1 MSASELAH
9 NNARFGCFR
18 SRAATHPGSAG
29 RHNEDAFLNRPDL
42 GLWAV
47 ADGAGGHQ
55 AGEVAA
61 AEVVR
66 QLDGIAAGLSAAD
79 MLQEVRARL
88 ERAHER
94 LRQQASRQGADVMM
108 ATTAVV
114 VLARDDYFACL
125 WAGDSPAYLL
135 RANSLTKITRDHSL
149 VQEMVEGGIIS
160 ESEASHHPQANIITR
175 AVGADAESLNLDKR
189 TGQLMLGDRLLLC
202 SDGLSKTLSAEL
214 LAEFLAAGGEDS
226 AQRLVMAAVEA
237 RSTDNVTAVVIEF
250 DGSVG
255 LQPAPADPAQ
265 SADEHRG
272 ASHDDGAAV
281 RA

>member
-114 VLARDDYFACL
+114 MLARDDYFACL